1 MTKSMLN
8 TDQQI
13 ASIWQLGGL
22 SKRDLAKRVWQQ
34 INEDNVLGRASE
46 LAYNFLLSIF
56 PLLLFLLALFGLFA
70 SRGTEL
76 KSNLFFHLSQVLP
89 PAAYQLVTKTITEV
103 ANNTGS
109 GKLTFG
115 LLFALWSASGGM
127 TTMISVLDEAYG
139 VRESRSWIK
148 VHLVAIG
155 LTIAISVL
163 VLAALAIVLLGGWLA
178 PFLGAKFGMGPVFV
192 VGWKILQYVAA
203 LCFIILS
210 FALIY
215 YFAPDVREQHW
226 YWITPGSVVGVG
238 LWILASFAMRM
249 YLHFFNSYSRT
260 YGSLGAVIIL
270 LLWFYVTGLA
280 FLIGGETNSE
290 IEHAAAEHGHPEA
303 KAEGEKESTAD
314 KAA

>member
-1 MTKSMLN
+1 MGRARMAGSGTKVMVRTEYRACLEVLVSAILSLPPIGQATLTDSGESQWPPKSSIMTKSMLN

-163 VLAALAIVLLGGWLA
+163 
-178 PFLGAKFGMGPVFV
+178 
-192 VGWKILQYVAA
+192 
-203 LCFIILS
+203 
-210 FALIY
+210 
-215 YFAPDVREQHW
+215 
-226 YWITPGSVVGVG
+226 
-238 LWILASFAMRM
+238 
-249 YLHFFNSYSRT
+249 
-260 YGSLGAVIIL
+260 
-270 LLWFYVTGLA
+270 
-280 FLIGGETNSE
+280 
-290 IEHAAAEHGHPEA
+290 
-303 KAEGEKESTAD
+303 
-314 KAA
+314 